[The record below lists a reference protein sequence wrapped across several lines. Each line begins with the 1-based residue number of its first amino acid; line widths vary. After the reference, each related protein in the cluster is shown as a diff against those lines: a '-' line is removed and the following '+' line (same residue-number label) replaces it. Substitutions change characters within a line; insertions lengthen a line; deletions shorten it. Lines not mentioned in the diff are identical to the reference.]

1 MQLSLPLLFVLFG
14 VFYLV
19 ISTLMQ
25 RKSDKTFAFTEFV
38 KEINSPGNTP
48 LFSERYFKPLLM
60 LVNSKIRLDKSERE
74 RLAEQLESAN
84 SNKTP
89 EMFVTQRI
97 VYSALFGIF
106 FLIMYLL
113 SLNPVILGLGVIS
126 ATIMY
131 FYPKYA
137 LKNNVEF
144 AKAMRKVELPD
155 YLTPMGLLM
164 YSYTAHQAVKQ
175 AEKFAGPY
183 LQPYVEKLSVE
194 IDMYPGSSKPFVDF
208 ANRLGIPEAQTFV
221 IAIQQAI
228 NTDPKR
234 SRVIIQKQVDLM
246 RRLREESYNELIN
259 KKPIQMNK
267 YNGLILF
274 NMALLPLSTLVF
286 IIGEVFTAI

>member
-1 MQLSLPLLFVLFG
+1 
-14 VFYLV
+14 
-19 ISTLMQ
+19 
-25 RKSDKTFAFTEFV
+25 
-38 KEINSPGNTP
+38 
-48 LFSERYFKPLLM
+48 
-60 LVNSKIRLDKSERE
+60 
-74 RLAEQLESAN
+74 
-84 SNKTP
+84 
-89 EMFVTQRI
+89 
-97 VYSALFGIF
+97 LFGIF